1 MFDWLKKLIVGET
14 PLDIGEHRCET
25 CRKIKPNR
33 KFGWHTAKICNA
45 CKMREYRKRTS
56 RKRK

>member
-25 CRKIKPNR
+25 CGKTKADR
-33 KFGWHTAKICNA
+33 KFSWPTAKECKA
-45 CKMREYRKRTS
+45 CYMKKWN
-56 RKRK
+56 KRKKRK